1 MRKIDK
7 FEKVNEAN
15 FKRLV
20 GVKRSTFEVM
30 VEEYKKAEEERK
42 KGQELPLEGIRKE
55 GESLSYVK
63 KIECYLCSN
72 ITENT
77 ERYIIWE

>member
-1 MRKIDK
+1 MRKVDK

-42 KGQELPLEGIRKE
+42 KGQELPLEGIR
-55 GESLSYVK
+55 
-63 KIECYLCSN
+63 
-72 ITENT
+72 
-77 ERYIIWE
+77 